1 MKFSERL
8 QKCRQIKKE
17 GNPTWTQDYIAKRI
31 GVART
36 TYTAYERGTKIP
48 PLDTVNRIA
57 DLFDVSTDYLLG
69 RSDSINY
76 PEPESN
82 GFDSI
87 KEVNKLMD
95 KYGIEDAAF
104 FDLEKWK
111 TMGPDQIR
119 ELESY
124 FQYLLKKSEELE
136 SKNKK

>member
-8 QKCRQIKKE
+8 KKCRQIKKE
-17 GNPTWTQDYIAKRI
+17 ENPNWTQDYIAKQI

-57 DLFDVSTDYLLG
+57 DLFDVSADYLLG
-69 RSDSINY
+69 RSNRVNY
-76 PEPESN
+76 PEPEN
-82 GFDSI
+82 TDFDSI

-104 FDLEKWK
+104 FDINKWK
-111 TMGPDQIR
+111 SMEPEQIR

-124 FQYLLKKSEELE
+124 FQYLVQKSKELE
-136 SKNKK
+136 KKDK